1 MLLYS
6 LLILSVP
13 IFITLCLLWLYQLT
27 KNKTFKFS
35 AFGIWILIGLFFI
48 TGFFFSLLNS
58 KMEVTKEDFYGTY
71 VVDRNYFKGEN
82 ADWQYNHYRFEITND
97 DELNLYITDESKVLK
112 VYKRKVQFIQ
122 GSASP
127 HLKII
132 NENPNFILESEPTL
146 YRNSWSF
153 YLVFKT
159 KPYSNMFFKK
169 GGWEPIN
176 N

>member
-112 VYKRKVQFIQ
+112 VYKRKIEFKEGI
-122 GSASP
+122 ASP

-146 YRNSWSF
+146 YRNSWDF

-159 KPYSNMFFKK
+159 KPYSNMYFKK
-169 GGWEPIN
+169 GEWKPIN